1 MDEAAATNDVRVL
14 KEIVYFAR
22 GVYTVVK
29 SDDSKEATVDE
40 LIKAGKGLILFLLD
54 SVMCHSIFQSQEFW
68 SKY

>member
-29 SDDSKEATVDE
+29 SDDSKEATAED
-40 LIKAGKGLILFLLD
+40 KSGKGLILFLLD
-54 SVMCHSIFQSQEFW
+54 SVMCHAIFQSQEFW